1 MTILLTGGTGYI
13 GSHTALALHKAGY
26 DVLLLDNLCNS
37 NLTVIDRLFA
47 ISGHRFR
54 FIQGDV
60 RDSSLL
66 DKIFK
71 DFAIDSVI
79 HFAGLKAV
87 GESNVRPLDYY
98 DNNVHGS
105 LNLLSCMSR
114 HDIYKFVFSS
124 SATVYGNPLYLP
136 IDEDHPKS
144 ATNPYASSK
153 LQVEQILI
161 DLAKSNA
168 HWRIAC
174 LRYFNPVGAD
184 VSGLIGEN
192 PNGVPN
198 NLMPYISQ
206 VATGQLKKLNIFG
219 DDYPTVDG
227 TGVRDYLHVTDLAEG
242 HLAALRYLQHS
253 AGFNCFNLGT
263 GSGSSVKEMVA
274 TFEKV
279 NQVKIPFEVV
289 SRRTGDVASCYA
301 KVEKSNLELNW
312 KANKGLDEMCS
323 SAWKW
328 QQELQRNA

>member
-13 GSHTALALHKAGY
+13 GSHTALALHQAGY

-114 HDIYKFVFSS
+114 HDIFKFVFSS

-184 VSGLIGEN
+184 ASGLIGEN

-206 VATGQLKKLNIFG
+206 VASGQLKKLNIFG

-301 KVEKSNLELNW
+301 KVEKSNLELKW
-312 KANKGLDEMCS
+312 KANKGLDEMCF

>member
-13 GSHTALALHKAGY
+13 GSHTALALHQAGY

-71 DFAIDSVI
+71 DFAIESVI

-144 ATNPYASSK
+144 TTNPYASSK

-184 VSGLIGEN
+184 ASGLIGEN

-198 NLMPYISQ
+198 NLMPYILQ
-206 VATGQLKKLNIFG
+206 VAIGQLKKLNIFG

-289 SRRTGDVASCYA
+289 SRRIGDVSSYYA

-312 KANKGLDEMCS
+312 KANKGLDEMCF